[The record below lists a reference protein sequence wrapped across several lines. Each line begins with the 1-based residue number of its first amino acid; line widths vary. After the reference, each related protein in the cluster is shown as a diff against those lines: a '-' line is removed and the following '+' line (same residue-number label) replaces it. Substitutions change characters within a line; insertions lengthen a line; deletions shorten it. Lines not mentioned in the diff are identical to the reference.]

1 MWHNKGAIMML
12 AKYTDGLSLVVT
24 RGHSWSLVVTRGH
37 SCVLLTRPWISKT
50 LVDEIILCFVFWQK
64 EVYII

>member
-1 MWHNKGAIMML
+1 ML

-24 RGHSWSLVVTRGH
+24 RGHS
-37 SCVLLTRPWISKT
+37 CVLLTRSWISKT
-50 LVDEIILCFVFWQK
+50 LVDEIILCFVFWRK

>member
-1 MWHNKGAIMML
+1 ML

-24 RGHSWSLVVTRGH
+24 RDH

-50 LVDEIILCFVFWQK
+50 LVDEIILCFSDKRKFTLYRTMDIKRIFELLMAPVLS
-64 EVYII
+64 

>member
-24 RGHSWSLVVTRGH
+24 RGHS
-37 SCVLLTRPWISKT
+37 CVLLTRSWISKT
-50 LVDEIILCFVFWQK
+50 LVDEIILCFVFWRK